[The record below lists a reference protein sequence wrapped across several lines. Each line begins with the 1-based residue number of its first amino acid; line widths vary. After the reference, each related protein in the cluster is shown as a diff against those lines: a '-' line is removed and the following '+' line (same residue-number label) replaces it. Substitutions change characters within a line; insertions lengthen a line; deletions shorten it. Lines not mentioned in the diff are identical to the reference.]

1 MRHANTDWNDY
12 DGNDYG
18 RVISTEGKKDTTIV
32 LKDLIKK
39 KVYFDIVHTS
49 PSTRTMQTLEI
60 FKQKLKLKKTQ
71 IYEDYN
77 LYEGSLENYL
87 LKLSKVAKKHRNI
100 LVITHEPNILW
111 LIDYFNNQKHKNY
124 QKFLEKNFI
133 TSSILKLCF
142 DVSSWEDI
150 SGVNCS
156 FDFFLNPNDLT

>member
-1 MRHANTDWNDY
+1 
-12 DGNDYG
+12 
-18 RVISTEGKKDTTIV
+18 
-32 LKDLIKK
+32 
-39 KVYFDIVHTS
+39 
-49 PSTRTMQTLEI
+49 MQTLEI
-60 FKQKLKLKKTQ
+60 FKQKFKLKKTQ

-87 LKLSKVAKKHRNI
+87 LKLSKVEKKHRNI

-111 LIDYFNNQKHKNY
+111 LIDYFNNQGDKNY

-142 DVSSWEDI
+142 DVSSWEEI